1 MSMIAVMM
9 QFSPHKNDA
18 PLLSSDRSPDK
29 LQCINDKPLRVD
41 YWSPHPAQ
49 LRPHV
54 LGAERSKPMATNST
68 TTAEPPAKKA
78 PPARKAPAK
87 KAKANG
93 TLAKAKFSKAI
104 EEAKAG
110 AVALGHEAQAKAGL
124 YRDQFSAK
132 SEPWVEEAKD
142 LASQAKE
149 RAGDLAV
156 EGKAKASDALATL
169 GKVVTDNAGTID
181 EKLGAR
187 YGDYARTAGRS
198 MQETAAKIEAK
209 DLNELG
215 DDAKEFVRKSPGL
228 AVGIAAVAGFFLARL
243 FKGSAAKD

>member
-1 MSMIAVMM
+1 MT
-9 QFSPHKNDA
+9 
-18 PLLSSDRSPDK
+18 
-29 LQCINDKPLRVD
+29 
-41 YWSPHPAQ
+41 
-49 LRPHV
+49 
-54 LGAERSKPMATNST
+54 MATKSP
-68 TTAEPPAKKA
+68 TAAKPAAK
-78 PPARKAPAK
+78 KAPAK
-87 KAKANG
+87 KSATAANG
-93 TLAKAKFSKAI
+93 SAAKAKFAKAI
-104 EEAKAG
+104 DEAKAG
-110 AVALGHEAQAKAGL
+110 AVALGHEAQVKAGL

-132 SEPWVEEAKD
+132 SEPWVEDAKD
-142 LASQAKE
+142 LASQAKV

-209 DLNELG
+209 DLGELG

-243 FKGSAAKD
+243 FKGGSAKD